1 MKTERAPYPLP
12 KLPLAILGLT
22 MLAGLAIGPR
32 LFRENKELNLELG
45 VLRAAQASG
54 TAPDTKNVPT
64 AEMAR
69 LSAESESETALLHA
83 AEEKARELGKA
94 LPRIS
99 EEEWRSLG
107 KVEELGAQAADFI
120 RVFSEMQAAMRG
132 PEPRQE
138 ADGVRLV
145 SNLFMWMKRM
155 EVIGEMEDDAAEVA
169 RLHTATLS
177 ARMKLDAPTQERVR
191 LQIER
196 EFSQLAEKKLTR
208 PQRPDTA
215 RDEWYARRKT
225 ALDEATQRIEALIPA
240 AQREQFA
247 VGQSLHLGTG
257 MRTKTD
263 LRPDGHGSVYMMIDL
278 PGLDWRF

>member
-1 MKTERAPYPLP
+1 MS
-12 KLPLAILGLT
+12 
-22 MLAGLAIGPR
+22 
-32 LFRENKELNLELG
+32 N
-45 VLRAAQASG
+45 
-54 TAPDTKNVPT
+54 
-64 AEMAR
+64 
-69 LSAESESETALLHA
+69 
-83 AEEKARELGKA
+83 
-94 LPRIS
+94 
-99 EEEWRSLG
+99 EEWRSLG
-107 KVEELGAQAADFI
+107 RIEELGQQAGDFM
-120 RVFSEMQAAMRG
+120 RALAGHRERMKAGKLKTEDQAGFG
-132 PEPRQE
+132 PEMMRW
-138 ADGVRLV
+138 L
-145 SNLFMWMKRM
+145 KRM
-155 EVIGEMEDDAAEVA
+155 EVIGEMEDTPTEIA